1 MYKKFFFPPIG
12 TLIYDLVLAIF
23 CSFTTEGLFFFCIL
37 FLDFTVHNFWICVFC
52 FLRLANFFFFS
63 PRQVCPPETLL
74 FSLRGP
80 QFIKLW
86 YFALCPL
93 KCFRRQF
100 HVMANGFTPAIRS
113 SFYLCFSFFKKTFLP
128 FFRSVHFGL
137 SQCFALVDPTG
148 TLNALFLR
156 DPDDHGSP
164 RLSLLWS
171 S

>member
-1 MYKKFFFPPIG
+1 MYKKFFFTPIG
-12 TLIYDLVLAIF
+12 TLIYNLVLAIF

-37 FLDFTVHNFWICVFC
+37 FLDFTVHNFCICVFC
-52 FLRLANFFFFS
+52 FLRLAIFSFFLPS
-63 PRQVCPPETLL
+63 QVCPPETLP

-86 YFALCPL
+86 YFALCSL

-100 HVMANGFTPAIRS
+100 HLMAYGLTPAIRS
-113 SFYLCFSFFKKTFLP
+113 TFYLCFSLFNKTFLA
-128 FFRSVHFGL
+128 FFRSLHFDL
-137 SQCFALVDPTG
+137 SQCFALVNPTG

-156 DPDDHGSP
+156 DLDDHGSP
-164 RLSLLWS
+164 QFSLLWS